1 MSKKSNGY
9 TLDLANL
16 TLTVTAAFYD
26 KLNYPKSKEYKLV
39 RQLLKDFP
47 SLTVKTRTHSTPVVY
62 HNKDGSKTKKNQFK
76 NLTYER
82 MESFISALTDS
93 DKYLKEYNRIKAAA
107 DLVSNSTYAVT
118 RKWFVQQF
126 PNYKADPFSYIDNPP
141 EIINFNVLAEA
152 RKAEKKDA

>member
-26 KLNYPKSKEYKLV
+26 KLNYPKSDEYKLV
-39 RQLLKDFP
+39 RQFLNDFP
-47 SLTVKTRTHSTPVVY
+47 SLTVKTRTRSTPVFY
-62 HNKDGSKTKKNQFK
+62 HNEDGSKTKKNQFK

-82 MESFISALTDS
+82 MESFISALPDS
-93 DKYLKEYNRIKAAA
+93 DKYFKEYKRIKEAAKR
-107 DLVSNSTYAVT
+107 VSSSTYAET

-141 EIINFNVLAEA
+141 EIINFNVHAKA